1 MPINATKNIKI
12 QSINL
17 LPQDDFQT
25 SIFGRVLK
33 WALSSFRIMV
43 IVTELIVMSAFLSR
57 FWLDAK
63 NSDLNETLDVNKAQV
78 LAYNDVENEFR
89 LYQQKLSLVKT
100 LYANNKNAKL
110 VSDIIQI
117 MPQDLILS
125 SFQKNEGDIQIKA
138 LALSERSIAQFLVNL
153 ESIKSLSEIS
163 LTQVASSV
171 DNSFATTFTINAK
184 LSNQTGGKE

>member
-1 MPINATKNIKI
+1 MPTNATKNIKI

-25 SIFGRVLK
+25 SVFGRVLK

-89 LYQQKLSLVKT
+89 LYQQKLSLAKT
-100 LYANNKNAKL
+100 LYTNDKNAKL
-110 VSDIIQI
+110 VSDIIQT

-184 LSNQTGGKE
+184 LNNQTGGKE